1 MVFESIVAASIY
13 TSAITYLHHD
23 GPPKTQASLETPP
36 NIEVTVSGSH
46 KPQYHRAQS
55 AQKHD
60 VDPAD
65 LKGESIWAKDGKNL
79 TQLVLVYSLLMKLNL
94 SLE

>member
-13 TSAITYLHHD
+13 TSAIAYLHHD

-36 NIEVTVSGSH
+36 YIEVTVSGSH
-46 KPQYHRAQS
+46 EPQYHRAQS

-65 LKGESIWAKDGKNL
+65 LKGESIWAKDDGKFADWA
-79 TQLVLVYSLLMKLNL
+79 K
-94 SLE
+94 

>member
-23 GPPKTQASLETPP
+23 GPPKNQASLETQPK
-36 NIEVTVSGSH
+36 IEVTVAGPH
-46 KPQYHRAQS
+46 APQGNHAHPV
-55 AQKHD
+55 QKHD

-65 LKGESIWAKDGKNL
+65 LKGESIWAKDDDKFDDWA
-79 TQLVLVYSLLMKLNL
+79 K
-94 SLE
+94 

>member
-13 TSAITYLHHD
+13 TSAIAYLHHD
-23 GPPKTQASLETPP
+23 GPPRTQVGLETQPK
-36 NIEVTVSGSH
+36 IEVTAAGAH
-46 KPQYHRAQS
+46 QPQDNRAHT

-65 LKGESIWAKDGKNL
+65 LKGESIWAKDDGKFDDWA
-79 TQLVLVYSLLMKLNL
+79 K
-94 SLE
+94 